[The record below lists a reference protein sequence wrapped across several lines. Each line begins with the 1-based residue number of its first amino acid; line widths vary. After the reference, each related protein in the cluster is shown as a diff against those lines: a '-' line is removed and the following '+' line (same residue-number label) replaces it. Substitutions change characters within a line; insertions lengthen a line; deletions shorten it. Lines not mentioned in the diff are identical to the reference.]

1 MFPAFFLFFPFVAL
15 FTFWSSPRVATSPP
29 VVAAARPVSMPS
41 HEDGYAAVK
50 DKLRRK
56 DRYPAVSLAEIV
68 DALDHSANTVDD
80 EQRGDDEIDY
90 VDDSSPIH

>member
-1 MFPAFFLFFPFVAL
+1 
-15 FTFWSSPRVATSPP
+15 
-29 VVAAARPVSMPS
+29 MPS

-56 DRYPAVSLAEIV
+56 ESCPGVSLAEIG

-90 VDDSSPIH
+90 ADDSSPTH